1 MAGDRG
7 TLSRSAGLSGD
18 QQAPW
23 TESAGP
29 SGRRMPSAPRE
40 RKPALFALAILLVAA
55 GAGAAGLLVIRAG
68 SKVQAIEI
76 VQRVNQNARIPVIAM
91 QQVGIS
97 AGSGVSYV
105 PWSQVDQVARYF
117 AATTIPA
124 GTLLTE
130 NMVESSSNVTA
141 GEDFVGLSLK
151 AGQVPGDVQPGQKV
165 EAFAVGT
172 ACGVTAG
179 TVLSQQAQV
188 TDVAGSAT
196 ATGSTE
202 SVTVAVQPAD
212 AGALTCSAANG
223 NVGLA
228 LLPGNG

>member
-124 GTLLTE
+124 GQLCRACFDGQYPIP
-130 NMVESSSNVTA
+130 VE
-141 GEDFVGLSLK
+141 
-151 AGQVPGDVQPGQKV
+151 
-165 EAFAVGT
+165 EAERGKYVRE
-172 ACGVTAG
+172 
-179 TVLSQQAQV
+179 QARPLQ
-188 TDVAGSAT
+188 
-196 ATGSTE
+196 
-202 SVTVAVQPAD
+202 
-212 AGALTCSAANG
+212 AAR
-223 NVGLA
+223 
-228 LLPGNG
+228 P